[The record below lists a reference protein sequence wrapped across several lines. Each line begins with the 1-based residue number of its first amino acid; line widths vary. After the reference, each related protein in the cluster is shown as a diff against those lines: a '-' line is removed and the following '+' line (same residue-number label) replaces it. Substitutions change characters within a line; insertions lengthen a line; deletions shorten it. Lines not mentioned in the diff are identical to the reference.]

1 MGQIKRAF
9 IFPFAATMSCD
20 IILCIYFLIILFH
33 SDGGIMLKK
42 SYIYRTFTRLL
53 SVTLLI
59 SFCFLFAGCEQ
70 TQTNTDEQEP
80 VSVSDFKLNTVVDI
94 KIYDSRDRSLLDDCL
109 SLCDRYELVFSRT
122 NEDSELYRLNHREDQ
137 GQESGSFPYKISTDP
152 DSQKETWMISPQLA
166 DLLDEG
172 LAFTKESGGAFDIA
186 IAPLTS
192 LWDFTAE
199 DPQVPADNDIQT
211 ALPLCSSDGV
221 ELNGQKLTL
230 PSPDTAFD
238 VGAIAKGYIA
248 DRISEYLKK
257 SGVKSAIIN
266 LGGNVLCIGG
276 RPDGE
281 PFKVGVQKPFADRNE
296 TAAVVDINGRSVV
309 SSGIYE
315 RCFKQDGKLYH
326 HILDPHTG
334 YPYDNGLISVTIISD
349 RSVDG
354 DALSTTCFALGLKK
368 GLTFAEKKGVQAV
381 FITKDYELHYTKD
394 FQKKIKVS
402 QVD

>member
-1 MGQIKRAF
+1 
-9 IFPFAATMSCD
+9 
-20 IILCIYFLIILFH
+20 
-33 SDGGIMLKK
+33 MLKK

-172 LAFTKESGGAFDIA
+172 LAFTRESGGAFDIA
-186 IAPLTS
+186 IAHLTS

-257 SGVKSAIIN
+257 
-266 LGGNVLCIGG
+266 
-276 RPDGE
+276 
-281 PFKVGVQKPFADRNE
+281 
-296 TAAVVDINGRSVV
+296 AA
-309 SSGIYE
+309 
-315 RCFKQDGKLYH
+315 
-326 HILDPHTG
+326 
-334 YPYDNGLISVTIISD
+334 
-349 RSVDG
+349 
-354 DALSTTCFALGLKK
+354 
-368 GLTFAEKKGVQAV
+368 
-381 FITKDYELHYTKD
+381 
-394 FQKKIKVS
+394 
-402 QVD
+402 